1 MSEECLRASYAAVG
15 QVMMAPD
22 RRLLESNQA
31 FCEITGYDET
41 ELLRTDI
48 HSLIDPRTIVRKPP
62 QRCSNCWMVRIRGN
76 QSRSDTSGKTGPPSP
91 SSSARR

>member
-1 MSEECLRASYAAVG
+1 MTEDITERKRVEEALQASEECLRASYAAVG

-48 HSLIDPRTIVRKPP
+48 HSLIHPNDR
-62 QRCSNCWMVRIRGN
+62 
-76 QSRSDTSGKTGPPSP
+76 
-91 SSSARR
+91 A

>member
-1 MSEECLRASYAAVG
+1 LRASYAAVG

-48 HSLIDPRTIVRKPP
+48 HSLIHPNDR
-62 QRCSNCWMVRIRGN
+62 
-76 QSRSDTSGKTGPPSP
+76 
-91 SSSARR
+91 A